1 MSGGKNMA
9 NQSVL
14 SADTPTFAR
23 LETGARWYLV
33 TLAAVGTM
41 INYIDRVNFA
51 VATPTLMKEFGLGTA
66 EMGILMSAFFW
77 SYTIAMLPSGFLLNK
92 LGPKR
97 VLGIAGIAWGTVTM
111 LVAACVG
118 FYSFLA
124 LRIGLGVTEAPA
136 FPGNARVVSVWV
148 PKRERTFASSMYD
161 ASARAGNAFA
171 PPIVTFIIAAW
182 GWRMSFVVTGAM
194 AVVWAIWWLLAY
206 HEPADHPRISKSE
219 LDYIRQDEVITDEGI
234 VHVEPISMTRLARY
248 PSILTAMLAYPFYLY
263 IWTVFVYWIP
273 TYLMKA
279 RGLSLKE
286 MGIAAS
292 IPYIFAVCLELTGG
306 KFFDAWYRKGAS
318 ITLLRRTG
326 MGISMFGAAFFIW
339 LCMQADTA
347 FWAVFWLSAFAGIFA
362 FGASNVWA
370 IPSDLA
376 PYGQAGG
383 VGSLMNFVGNFGAL
397 LAPMVTGYLAASKYG
412 FNGAF
417 AVCVAVAVLGALLYV
432 FNSYERVKPKE
443 A

>member
-1 MSGGKNMA
+1 M
-9 NQSVL
+9 
-14 SADTPTFAR
+14 
-23 LETGARWYLV
+23 
-33 TLAAVGTM
+33 AVGTM

-77 SYTIAMLPSGFLLNK
+77 SYTFAMLPSGYLLNK
-92 LGPKR
+92 FGPKK
-97 VLGIAGIAWGTVTM
+97 VLGFAGVAWGGVTI
-111 LVAACVG
+111 LVATCVG

-136 FPGNARVVSVWV
+136 FPSNARVVSVWV
-148 PKRERTFASSMYD
+148 PKRERTFASSIFD
-161 ASARAGNAFA
+161 CSARAGGAFA
-171 PPIVTFIIAAW
+171 PPIVAFIIAAW
-182 GWRMSFVVTGAM
+182 GWKMSFVVTGAM

-206 HEPADHPRISKSE
+206 HEPADHPRISESE
-219 LDYIRQDEVITDEGI
+219 LAYIRQDEVITDAGTI
-234 VHVEPISMTRLARY
+234 HVEPIPMIKLATY
-248 PSILTAMLAYPFYLY
+248 PVILKATLAYLFYLY
-263 IWTVFVYWIP
+263 IWTVFLYWVP
-273 TYLMKA
+273 TYLMKV

-292 IPYIFAVCLELTGG
+292 IPYIVAVCLELTGG
-306 KFFDAWYRKGAS
+306 KLFDKWYRKGAS

-326 MGISMFGAAFFIW
+326 MGISMFGAAFFI
-339 LCMQADTA
+339 CMCMRADTA
-347 FWAVFWLSAFAGIFA
+347 FWAIFWLSAFAGIFA

-383 VGSLMNFVGNFGAL
+383 VGGIYNFVGNFGAL
-397 LAPMVTGYLAASKYG
+397 LAPMVTGFLAASKYG

-417 AVCVAVAVLGALLYV
+417 AVCVAVAILGGLLYV
-432 FNSYERVKPKE
+432 FNSYERLKPK
-443 A
+443 AA

>member
-1 MSGGKNMA
+1 MLGGKNMA

-14 SADTPTFAR
+14 SASTPTFAR
-23 LETGARWYLV
+23 LETGVRWYLV
-33 TLAAVGTM
+33 ILAAVGTM

-51 VATPTLMKEFGLGTA
+51 VATPTLMKEFGLGTP

-77 SYTIAMLPSGFLLNK
+77 SYTISMLPSGYLLNK
-92 LGPKR
+92 LGPKK
-97 VLGIAGIAWGTVTM
+97 VLGFAGIAWGAVTI

-124 LRIGLGVTEAPA
+124 LRIGLGVTESPA
-136 FPGNARVVSVWV
+136 FPANARVVSVWV
-148 PKRERTFASSMYD
+148 PKRERTFASSIFD
-161 ASARAGNAFA
+161 CSARAGGAFA
-171 PPIVTFIIAAW
+171 PPIVAFIIAAW
-182 GWRMSFVVTGAM
+182 GWKMSFVVTGAM
-194 AVVWAIWWLLAY
+194 AVAWAIWWLLAY

-219 LDYIRQDEVITDEGI
+219 LDYIRQDEVITDEGT

-286 MGIAAS
+286 MGLAAS
-292 IPYIFAVCLELTGG
+292 VPFIVAVFMELAGG
-306 KFFDAWYRKGAS
+306 KVFDSWYRKGAT

-347 FWAVFWLSAFAGIFA
+347 FWAVFWLSAFAGIFG

-397 LAPMVTGYLAASKYG
+397 LAPMVTGYLAASEHG
-412 FNGAF
+412 
-417 AVCVAVAVLGALLYV
+417 
-432 FNSYERVKPKE
+432 
-443 A
+443 

>member
-1 MSGGKNMA
+1 MA
-9 NQSVL
+9 NQSN
-14 SADTPTFAR
+14 SSGYTQTTPK
-23 LETGARWYLV
+23 LETGSRWYIVVL
-33 TLAAVGTM
+33 LGLGTA
-41 INYIDRVNFA
+41 INYIDRVNFG

-77 SYTIAMLPSGFLLNK
+77 SYTLMMLPSGYLLNK
-92 LGPKR
+92 FGPKK
-97 VLGIAGIAWGTVTM
+97 VLGFAGFAWGSVTM

-124 LRIGLGVTEAPA
+124 LRIGIGITEAPA
-136 FPGNARVVSVWV
+136 FPSNARVVSVWV
-148 PKRERTFASSMYD
+148 PKRERTFASSIFD
-161 ASARAGNAFA
+161 CCARVGGAFA
-171 PPIVTFIIAAW
+171 PPIVAFIIAEW
-182 GWRMSFVVTGAM
+182 GWRTSFVVTGAM
-194 AVVWAIWWLLAY
+194 AVVWAAWWLMVY

-219 LDYIRQDEVITDEGI
+219 LDYIRQDEVITDTGD
-234 VHVEPISMTRLARY
+234 VHVEPISMTRLATY
-248 PSILTAMLAYPFYLY
+248 PVIMKACLAYAFYLY
-263 IWTVFVYWIP
+263 IWTVFLYWIP

-286 MGIAAS
+286 MGVAAS
-292 IPYIFAVCLELTGG
+292 IPYIVAVLLELTGG
-306 KFFDAWYRKGAS
+306 KFFDKWYRKGAS

-326 MGISMFGAAFFIW
+326 MGISMFGAAFFI
-339 LCMQADTA
+339 LMCMRADTA
-347 FWAVFWLSAFAGIFA
+347 FWAIFWLSAFSGIFG

-383 VGSLMNFVGNFGAL
+383 VGGVYNFVGNFGAL
-397 LAPMVTGYLAASKYG
+397 IAPMVTGYIAATKYG

-417 AVCVAVAVLGALLYV
+417 AVCVAVAVLGGLLFV
-432 FNSYERVKPKE
+432 FNSYERLKPKE

>member
-1 MSGGKNMA
+1 
-9 NQSVL
+9 
-14 SADTPTFAR
+14 
-23 LETGARWYLV
+23 
-33 TLAAVGTM
+33 
-41 INYIDRVNFA
+41 

-77 SYTIAMLPSGFLLNK
+77 SYTIAMLPSGYLLNK
-92 LGPKR
+92 LGPKK
-97 VLGIAGIAWGTVTM
+97 VLGIAGVAWGAVTM
-111 LVAACVG
+111 LVAGCVG

-136 FPGNARVVSVWV
+136 FPANARVVSVWV
-148 PKRERTFASSMYD
+148 PKRERTFASSIFD
-161 ASARAGNAFA
+161 CSARAGGAFA
-171 PPIVTFIIAAW
+171 PPIVAFIIAAW
-182 GWRMSFVVTGAM
+182 GWKMSFVVTGAM
-194 AVVWAIWWLLAY
+194 AVAWAIWWLLAY

-219 LDYIRQDEVITDEGI
+219 LDYIRQDEVITDQGT
-234 VHVEPISMTRLARY
+234 VHVEPISMARLATY
-248 PSILTAMLAYPFYLY
+248 PVILKACVAYAFYLY
-263 IWTVFVYWIP
+263 IWTVFLYWIP

-292 IPYIFAVCLELTGG
+292 IPYIVAVCLELTGG
-306 KFFDAWYRKGAS
+306 KFFDTWYRKGAS

-326 MGISMFGAAFFIW
+326 MGISMFGAAFFI
-339 LCMQADTA
+339 LMCMRADTA
-347 FWAVFWLSAFAGIFA
+347 FWAIFWLSAFAGIFG

-383 VGSLMNFVGNFGAL
+383 VGGVYNFVGNFGAL
-397 LAPMVTGYLAASKYG
+397 IAPMITGYLAATKYG

-417 AVCVAVAVLGALLYV
+417 AVCVAVAVLGGLLFV
-432 FNSYERVKPKE
+432 FNSYERLKPKE

>member
-1 MSGGKNMA
+1 MA
-9 NQSVL
+9 NQSISL
-14 SADTPTFAR
+14 DTMITTAR
-23 LETGARWYLV
+23 LETGTRWYLV
-33 TLAAVGTM
+33 ILMSVGTM

-66 EMGILMSAFFW
+66 QMGILMSAFFW
-77 SYTIAMLPSGFLLNK
+77 SYLIAMLPSGFLLNK
-92 LGPKR
+92 LGPKK
-97 VLGIAGIAWGTVTM
+97 VLGFAGIAWGTVTM
-111 LVAACVG
+111 LVSACVG
-118 FYSFLA
+118 YYSFLA

-136 FPGNARVVSVWV
+136 FPANARVVSVWV

-161 ASARAGNAFA
+161 CSARAGGAFA
-171 PPIVTFIIAAW
+171 PPIVTLIIAAW

-219 LDYIRQDEVITDEGI
+219 LDYIRQDEIITDEGT
-234 VHVEPISMTRLARY
+234 VHVEPIPMTKLVRY
-248 PSILTAMLAYPFYLY
+248 PVIVNASVAYIFYLY
-263 IWTVFVYWIP
+263 IWNVFLYWIP

-286 MGIAAS
+286 MGVAAS
-292 IPYIFAVCLELTGG
+292 IPYIVAVCLELTGG
-306 KFFDAWYRKGAS
+306 KVFDTWYRKGAS

-326 MGISMFGAAFFIW
+326 MGISMFGAAFFI
-339 LCMQADTA
+339 CMCIQADTA
-347 FWAVFWLSAFAGIFA
+347 FWAIFWLSAFAGIFA

-383 VGSLMNFVGNFGAL
+383 VGSIINFVGNFGAL

-417 AVCVAVAVLGALLYV
+417 AVCIVVAILGGLLYV
-432 FNSYERVKPKE
+432 FNSYERLKPKE

>member
-1 MSGGKNMA
+1 MA
-9 NQSVL
+9 NQSV
-14 SADTPTFAR
+14 SSGNTQTISK
-23 LETGARWYLV
+23 LETGSRWYIVAL
-33 TLAAVGTM
+33 LALGTA
-41 INYIDRVNFA
+41 INYIDRVNFG

-77 SYTIAMLPSGFLLNK
+77 SYTIAMLPSGYLLNK
-92 LGPKR
+92 FGPKK
-97 VLGIAGIAWGTVTM
+97 VLGFAGIAWGCVTM
-111 LVAACVG
+111 LVAVCVG

-124 LRIGLGVTEAPA
+124 LRIGIGVTEAPA
-136 FPGNARVVSVWV
+136 FPANARVVSVWV
-148 PKRERTFASSMYD
+148 PKRERTFASSMFD
-161 ASARAGNAFA
+161 CAARAGGAFA
-171 PPIVTFIIAAW
+171 PPIVAFIIAEW

-194 AVVWAIWWLLAY
+194 AVVWAIWWLLSY

-219 LDYIRQDEVITDEGI
+219 LAYIRQDEVITDAGA
-234 VHVEPISMTRLARY
+234 VHVEPISMSRLATY
-248 PSILTAMLAYPFYLY
+248 PVILKACLAYAFYLY
-263 IWTVFVYWIP
+263 IWTVFLYWIP

-286 MGIAAS
+286 MGVAAS
-292 IPYIFAVCLELTGG
+292 IPYIFAIFMELTGG
-306 KFFDAWYRKGAS
+306 KVFDKWYAKGAS
-318 ITLLRRTG
+318 ITKLRRTG
-326 MGISMFGAAFFIW
+326 MGIGMFGAAFFI
-339 LCMQADTA
+339 LMCMQANTA
-347 FWAVFWLSAFAGIFA
+347 FWAIFWLSAFCGIFA

>member
-1 MSGGKNMA
+1 MA
-9 NQSVL
+9 NQSA
-14 SADTPTFAR
+14 SPDYTQTTPK

-33 TLAAVGTM
+33 VLMAVGTM

-77 SYTIAMLPSGFLLNK
+77 SYTIAMLPSGYLLNK
-92 LGPKR
+92 LGPKK
-97 VLGIAGIAWGTVTM
+97 VLGIAGVAWGAVTM
-111 LVAACVG
+111 LVAGCVG

-136 FPGNARVVSVWV
+136 FPANARVVSVWV
-148 PKRERTFASSMYD
+148 PKRERTFASSIFD
-161 ASARAGNAFA
+161 CSAWAGGAFA
-171 PPIVTFIIAAW
+171 PPIVAFIIAAW
-182 GWRMSFVVTGAM
+182 GWKMSFVVTGAM
-194 AVVWAIWWLLAY
+194 AVAWAIWWLLAY

-219 LDYIRQDEVITDEGI
+219 LDYIRQDEVITDQGT
-234 VHVEPISMTRLARY
+234 VHVEPISMARLATY
-248 PSILTAMLAYPFYLY
+248 PVILKACVAYAFYLY
-263 IWTVFVYWIP
+263 IWTVFLYWIP

-292 IPYIFAVCLELTGG
+292 IPYIVAVCLELTGG
-306 KFFDAWYRKGAS
+306 KFFDTWYRKGAS

-326 MGISMFGAAFFIW
+326 MGISMFGAAFFI
-339 LCMQADTA
+339 LMCMRADTA
-347 FWAVFWLSAFAGIFA
+347 FWAIFWLSAFAGIFG

-383 VGSLMNFVGNFGAL
+383 VGGVYNFVGNFGAL
-397 LAPMVTGYLAASKYG
+397 IAPMITGYLAATKYG

-417 AVCVAVAVLGALLYV
+417 AVCVAVAVLGGLLFV
-432 FNSYERVKPKE
+432 FNSYERLKPKE